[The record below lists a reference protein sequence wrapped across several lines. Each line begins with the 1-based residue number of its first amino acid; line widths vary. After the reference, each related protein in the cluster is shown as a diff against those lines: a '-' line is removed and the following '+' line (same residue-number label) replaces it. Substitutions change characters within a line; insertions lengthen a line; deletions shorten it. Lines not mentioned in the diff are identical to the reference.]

1 MKNKRK
7 KKQDGFAR
15 TKNVPHKRHPANY
28 RKLNNDDIE
37 YITFTH
43 HDVVT
48 IDGKKYITIPLSDN
62 IEKKVQEK
70 NKGKDKKEISYAYPK
85 VFVGKRSALG
95 SESNGFYLN
104 SKDKETVD
112 YLFKILP
119 KEKVKYSSNSRKA
132 KKKKT

>member
-7 KKQDGFAR
+7 KKQDGFAK
-15 TKNVPHKRHPANY
+15 TKHYPHRSHPANY
-28 RKLNNDDIE
+28 KKLGNDDIE

-43 HDVVT
+43 HDVVD
-48 IDGKKYITIPLSDN
+48 IGGKKYITIPLSDN
-62 IEKKVQEK
+62 IEKKVREK

-95 SESNGFYLN
+95 SEAREFSLTSEDVKKVN
-104 SKDKETVD
+104 
-112 YLFKILP
+112 YLFKTLP
-119 KEKVKYSSNSRKA
+119 KEKVRYSSNSKKA